1 MQTDSPLRETLPAI
15 VRRSLADLR
24 EAAVVE
30 RAGGRWKPTSAA
42 LLLARVENLACAIR
56 AAGLS
61 QGDRVG
67 LISANRVDW
76 MVADFAILFA
86 GCVAVPIYPTQA
98 VDHIAFI
105 LQDAE
110 VKLLFVDTL
119 DALQRLRGAGV
130 TVPRSV
136 VFDGEED
143 ALASFEAGGAAIRKA
158 HPEQPET
165 FERAIVADDLAVL
178 IYTSG
183 TTGTP
188 KGVMLT
194 HDNLAFTATSSFTYA
209 FDVVRPGSPVLSVLP
224 FSHIYEH
231 DIMYGY
237 LIARVQH
244 YICHASEEMLADL
257 RDVRPVAVTAVP
269 RIFERMLAGITG
281 KALESG
287 GLTAKLVPWALSIG
301 RDYMLAKMRGRRM
314 PLTLAVRYGLARGLV
329 LKKIRGRLGLDR
341 LKFFVS
347 GSAPLHI
354 DTAMT
359 LLACDLPIAEGYG
372 PTECSPVITVNRLS
386 DNRYGTVG
394 RPIPG
399 VHVQIAEDGEILA
412 RGRNVMKG
420 YYRDEAATASAIVD
434 GWYKT
439 GDVGALDAD
448 GYLRITDR
456 KRELFKT
463 SGGKFIAPSRVE
475 SAIKR
480 SVFIA
485 QAMVVGNSR
494 PHPAA
499 LVSPNWEMLR
509 RELRLP
515 AGEPGER
522 LASRDDVADFLTQE
536 VGRQTADLAPYE
548 QIRRVVVLPNELTVQ
563 GGELSPT
570 LKVKRRVVEVKYA
583 DRIDRA
589 YAADLRV
596 RSHV

>member
-1 MQTDSPLRETLPAI
+1 MQRDTAVRETLPAI

-24 EAAVVE
+24 KSAVAE
-30 RAGGRWKPTSAA
+30 RVAGRWTATSAA
-42 LLLARVENLACAIR
+42 RLLERVEDLACAIR
-56 AAGLS
+56 AAGLDP
-61 QGDRVG
+61 GDRVA

-98 VDHIAFI
+98 VGQVAFI
-105 LQDAE
+105 LADARA
-110 VKLLFVDTL
+110 KLLFIDTPA
-119 DALQRLRGAGV
+119 ALRRLRDGGV
-130 TVPRSV
+130 PVPRTIT
-136 VFDGEED
+136 FDGGED
-143 ALASFEAGGAAIRKA
+143 SLESFESGGVAVRKM
-158 HPEQPET
+158 HPDQPRS
-165 FERAIVADDLAVL
+165 FESGIAPDDLAVL

-183 TTGTP
+183 TTGAP

-194 HDNLAFTATSSFTYA
+194 HHNLGFTATSSFTYA
-209 FDVVRPGSPVLSVLP
+209 FDAVRPGSPVLSVLP

-237 LIARVQH
+237 LIARAQH
-244 YICHASEEMLADL
+244 YICHAPEELLADL

-269 RIFERMLAGITG
+269 RIFERMLAGITA
-281 KALESG
+281 KALERG
-287 GLTAKLVPWALSIG
+287 GPTARLVPWALATG
-301 RDYMLAKMRGRRM
+301 RDYMLVKSKGSRV
-314 PLTLAVRYGLARGLV
+314 PFTLQARYLVARALV

-359 LLACDLPIAEGYG
+359 LLACDLAIAEGYG

-399 VHVQIAEDGEILA
+399 VSVKIAEDGEILA
-412 RGRNVMKG
+412 RGPNVMKG
-420 YYRDEAATASAIVD
+420 YYRDEAATANAISD

-439 GDVGALDAD
+439 GDVGELDRD

-463 SGGKFIAPSRVE
+463 SGGKFIAPSRIE

-480 SVFIA
+480 SVFIG
-485 QAMVVGNSR
+485 QAMVVGNAR

-515 AGEPGER
+515 SDQGTDV
-522 LASRDDVADFLTQE
+522 LAARDDVADFMTAE
-536 VGRQTADLAPYE
+536 VRRKTADLAPYE
-548 QIRRVVVLPNELTVQ
+548 QIRRVIVLPHELTVES
-563 GGELSPT
+563 GELSPT
-570 LKVKRRVVEVKYA
+570 LKVKRRVVEEQYA
-583 DRIDRA
+583 GRIDRA
-589 YAADLRV
+589 YATELRE
-596 RSHV
+596 RTPA

>member
-1 MQTDSPLRETLPAI
+1 MQTDTQLRETLPAI
-15 VRRSLADLR
+15 IRRSLGDLR
-24 EAAVVE
+24 ESAVVE
-30 RAGGRWKPTSAA
+30 RAGGRWTPTSAA
-42 LLLARVENLACAIR
+42 QLLERVENLACAIR

-67 LISANRVDW
+67 LISGNRVDW

-98 VDHIAFI
+98 VDHITFI
-105 LQDAE
+105 LADAE
-110 VKLLFVDTL
+110 AKLLFVDTFATL
-119 DALQRLRGAGV
+119 RRLRDGGV
-130 TVPRSV
+130 PVPRTI
-136 VFDGEED
+136 VFEGGED
-143 ALASFEAGGAAIRKA
+143 ALESFEAGGAAVRKT
-158 HPEQPET
+158 HPEQPGV
-165 FERAIVADDLAVL
+165 FESAIAPDDLAIL

-183 TTGTP
+183 TTGAP

-194 HDNLAFTATSSFTYA
+194 HHNLGFTATSSFTYA

-244 YICHASEEMLADL
+244 YICHAPEELLADL

-281 KALESG
+281 KALERG
-287 GLTAKLVPWALSIG
+287 GLTAKLVPWALATG
-301 RDYMLAKMRGRRM
+301 RDYMLAKTRGGRV
-314 PLTLAVRYGLARGLV
+314 PLTLTLRYVLARAAV

-399 VHVQIAEDGEILA
+399 VHVKIAEDGEILA
-412 RGRNVMKG
+412 RGPNVMKG
-420 YYRDEAATASAIVD
+420 YYRDDAATASAMVD

-439 GDVGALDAD
+439 GDVGVLDAD

-463 SGGKFIAPSRVE
+463 SGGKFIAPSRIE

-515 AGEPGER
+515 AGQSSET

-548 QIRRVVVLPNELTVQ
+548 QIRRVIVLPHELTVES
-563 GGELSPT
+563 GELSPT
-570 LKVKRRVVEVKYA
+570 LKVKRRVVEEKHA

-589 YAADLRV
+589 YAADLRA

>member
-1 MQTDSPLRETLPAI
+1 MLPDFSLRETLPAI
-15 VRRSLADLR
+15 VRRSLADRR
-24 EAAVVE
+24 EIAVVE
-30 RAGGRWKPTSAA
+30 RVAGRWTPTSATR
-42 LLLARVENLACAIR
+42 LLERVENLACAIR
-56 AAGLS
+56 SAGLER
-61 QGDRVG
+61 GDRVA

-98 VDHIAFI
+98 VDQVAFI
-105 LQDAE
+105 LADAQA
-110 VKLLFVDTL
+110 KLLFIDTPA
-119 DALQRLRGAGV
+119 ALQRLREGSVA
-130 TVPRSV
+130 VPRTVMFEGDESSL
-136 VFDGEED
+136 D
-143 ALASFEAGGAAIRKA
+143 AFESSGAVIRKA
-158 HPEQPET
+158 HPEQPGI
-165 FERAIVADDLAVL
+165 FEATLAPDDLAVL

-194 HDNLAFTATSSFTYA
+194 HHNLGFTATSSFAYA
-209 FDVVRPGSPVLSVLP
+209 FDVVTPGSPVLSVLP

-244 YICHASEEMLADL
+244 FICRTPEELLVDL

-281 KALESG
+281 KALEGG
-287 GLTAKLVPWALSIG
+287 GLRAKLVPWALATG
-301 RDYMLAKMRGRRM
+301 RDYMLA
-314 PLTLAVRYGLARGLV
+314 TLKGSGVKATLRLRYAAARALV

-399 VHVQIAEDGEILA
+399 VSVKIAEDGEVLA
-412 RGRNVMKG
+412 RGPNVMKG
-420 YYRDEAATASAIVD
+420 YYRDEAATASAISD

-439 GDVGALDAD
+439 GDVGELDAD

-463 SGGKFIAPSRVE
+463 SGGKFIAPARVE

-485 QAMVVGNSR
+485 QAMVVGNAR

-499 LVSPNWEMLR
+499 LVSPNWDMLR

-515 AGEPGER
+515 EDQGAAD
-522 LASRDDVADFLTQE
+522 LALRDDVGDFMTAE
-536 VGRQTADLAPYE
+536 VRRQTADLASYE
-548 QIRRVVVLPNELTVQ
+548 QIRRVVVLPAELTVE

-570 LKVKRRVVEVKYA
+570 LKVKRRVVEARYA
-583 DRIDRA
+583 DSIDRA
-589 YAADLRV
+589 YALELREAMPV
-596 RSHV
+596 